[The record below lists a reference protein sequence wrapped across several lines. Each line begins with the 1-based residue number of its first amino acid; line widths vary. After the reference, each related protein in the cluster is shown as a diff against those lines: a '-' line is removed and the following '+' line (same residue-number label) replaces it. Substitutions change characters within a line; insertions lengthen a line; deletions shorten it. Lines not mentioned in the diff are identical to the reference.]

1 MTKKTE
7 TKKQDVLVEPEAPG
21 SLSEAGNRAWA
32 DGDRSSKAAVDSKHD
47 NVEDTGGPGTDLSD
61 QSVDPVDVDE
71 HPKML
76 DHRKIEVRLGQMV
89 NELVA
94 MQHARA
100 AAGGGHST
108 HWQNAQRHIR
118 EAIADIEQQTAT
130 DSRR

>member
-1 MTKKTE
+1 MTKKIE
-7 TKKQDVLVEPEAPG
+7 KKQDVLVEPEAPE
-21 SLSEAGNRAWA
+21 SL
-32 DGDRSSKAAVDSKHD
+32 VDPKYD

-61 QSVDPVDVDE
+61 QSAEPVEADE
-71 HPKML
+71 RPKPL
-76 DHRKIEVRLGQMV
+76 DMRLQHMV
-89 NELVA
+89 TELVA